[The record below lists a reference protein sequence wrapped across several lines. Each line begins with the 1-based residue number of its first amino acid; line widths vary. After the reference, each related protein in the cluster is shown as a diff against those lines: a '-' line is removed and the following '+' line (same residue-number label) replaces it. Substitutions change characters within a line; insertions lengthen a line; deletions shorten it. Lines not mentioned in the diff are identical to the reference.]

1 MNIAIVVVPPVNMN
15 NNYSRIEVLHNTEV
29 IIDTYLHILQN
40 ADRRWDYFADVR
52 TLSIAP
58 FAIEPIKRAMLDA
71 RKTRG
76 TILRFITEITKDNI
90 SYCKQIMENVE
101 LRHLDG
107 VKGNFGV
114 SDTEYIAIST
124 TPTPT
129 AAVDIPEPVSTTTTT
144 NRMTRTSIPHAVYSN
159 VEEDVQQQQYVFEIL
174 WNKATL
180 AEQRIREIDEGI
192 VHYETRIIE
201 DSQEII
207 KEISRLTASSN
218 ELYTCLTPGGIQYSY
233 NYFFHIKKKLLRN
246 QMHKGI
252 KYISNIGKDNLEV
265 VKILLDAGIQVRH
278 VKNLP
283 PMSFGVSDKEIAA
296 TIEKMEGGRM
306 VQSLLLSNETV
317 YVNHFKSIFE
327 ELWDDGIDAVHR
339 IKDIE
344 AGADLA
350 DIEVIQSSSRA
361 RELYLSLLKSA
372 TKEVLLVFATTGA
385 FIRQEKLGVIQLCK
399 EAAKE
404 RNVSFRILMPPDK
417 TTKQTVHNLRLN
429 HRENMDIRY
438 IEVTSSTKATMLF
451 VDRKVSLVM
460 ELRDDSKATF
470 DEAVGLSTYSN
481 SRAGVLSYVS
491 IFENLW
497 TQTELYEQVKKANE
511 RLKDH
516 DKKQQEFINIAAH
529 ELRNPVQPILG
540 LAQILRSRKM
550 RGADNHIKSLT
561 REEEYKYLDIIV
573 KNAKKLLLL
582 EDNILDVAR
591 IENKSLMLDIE
602 ESDLD
607 NIIANVVQDTRD
619 QIDNSRI
626 ELQYNKTDGII
637 FQVRADKPRLVQV
650 ISNLL
655 SNSIKFTKEGM
666 ISVNLEKKENQA
678 VVAVKDTGHGISA
691 DILPKLFSKFTTK
704 SEQGVGLGLF
714 ICKSIVEA
722 HDGTIWAENNKE
734 GKGATFT
741 FSLPV
746 SEQIP

>member
-1 MNIAIVVVPPVNMN
+1 MNIAVVVSHVNMN
-15 NNYSRIEVLHNTEV
+15 NNHSRIEVLHSTEV
-29 IIDTYLHILQN
+29 IIDTYLHILRN
-40 ADRRWDYFADVR
+40 ADRRWNYFADVR

-58 FAIEPIKRAMLDA
+58 FSIEPIKRAMLDA

-114 SDTEYIAIST
+114 SDTEYIAISAT
-124 TPTPT
+124 LTPT
-129 AAVDIPEPVSTTTTT
+129 AADDIPEPASTTTAT
-144 NRMTRTSIPHAVYSN
+144 NTRTSIPHAVYSN
-159 VEEDVQQQQYVFEIL
+159 VKEDVQQQQYIFEIL
-174 WNKATL
+174 WNKATV
-180 AEQRIREIDEGI
+180 AEQRIREIHEGI
-192 VHYETRIIE
+192 VHYQTRIIE

-233 NYFFHIKKKLLRN
+233 NYFFHIKKKLLHN
-246 QMHKGI
+246 QKHKGI
-252 KYISNIGKDNLEV
+252 KYISNIDKDNLEV
-265 VKILLDAGIQVRH
+265 VKILLDVGIQVRH

-306 VQSLLLSNETV
+306 VQSLLLSNERV

-327 ELWDDGIDAVHR
+327 ELWENGIDAEHR

-344 AGADLA
+344 AGAHLE

-385 FIRQEKLGVIQLCK
+385 FVRQEKLGVIKLCK

-404 RNVSFRILMPPDK
+404 RNVSVRILMPPDN

-438 IEVTSSTKATMLF
+438 IGVTSSTKATMLF

-481 SRAGVLSYVS
+481 SRSGVLSYVS

-497 TQTELYEQVKKANE
+497 MQTELYEQVKKANE
-511 RLKDH
+511 RLKEH
-516 DKKQQEFINIAAH
+516 DKQQQEFINVAAH
-529 ELRNPVQPILG
+529 ELRSPVQPILG
-540 LAQILRSRKM
+540 VAEILRSRK
-550 RGADNHIKSLT
+550 RQGDGIHNKSLNVD
-561 REEEYKYLDIIV
+561 EEYKLLDIIV

-591 IENKSLMLDIE
+591 IENKSLMLNIE

-607 NIIANVVQDTRD
+607 ILIATVVQDIRD

-626 ELQYNKTDGII
+626 KLQYNKTEGII
-637 FQVRADKPRLVQV
+637 FLVRADKPRLVQV

-714 ICKSIVEA
+714 ICKTIVEA
-722 HDGTIWAENNKE
+722 HGGTIWAENNKE

-741 FSLPV
+741 FRLPL
-746 SEQIP
+746 EC